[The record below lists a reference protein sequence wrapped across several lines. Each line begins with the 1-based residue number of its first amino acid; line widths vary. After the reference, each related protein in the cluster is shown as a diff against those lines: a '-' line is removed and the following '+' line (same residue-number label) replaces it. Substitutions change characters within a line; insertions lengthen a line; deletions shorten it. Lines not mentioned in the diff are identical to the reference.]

1 MVSESHYILYYIVH
15 ICVCVCV
22 LYPVASVCMYM
33 CVAMLSISGGR
44 IGLKEMFT
52 LNWTVLN
59 MYTKKSRP
67 CCNM

>member
-52 LNWTVLN
+52 LN
-59 MYTKKSRP
+59 
-67 CCNM
+67 